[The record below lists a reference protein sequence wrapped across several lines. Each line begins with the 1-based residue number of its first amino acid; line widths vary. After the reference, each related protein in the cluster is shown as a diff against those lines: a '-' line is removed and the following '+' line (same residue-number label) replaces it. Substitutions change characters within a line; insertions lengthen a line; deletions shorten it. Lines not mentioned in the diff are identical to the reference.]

1 MKKVFKL
8 CLIMITILFITGCGG
23 NKYLKKINYKEYH
36 KMLDNKES
44 FVLEIMR
51 TNCSACQNFKP
62 KLEEFVKKYKVK
74 VYYIDTDDLSEK
86 ESDKIFNETGIS
98 GTPTVI
104 FYENGKEETKS
115 SRING
120 SVSTEKIIEKFKAN
134 GIIKE

>member
-8 CLIMITILFITGCGG
+8 CLIMISILFITGCGG
-23 NKYLKKINYKEYH
+23 NKYLKKIDYKEYH

-62 KLEEFVKKYKVK
+62 KLEEVVKEYKVK
-74 VYYIDTDDLSEK
+74 VYYIDTDDLDEK
-86 ESDKIFNETGIS
+86 TQDKIFNETGIS

-104 FYENGKEETKS
+104 FYKNGKEESKYN
-115 SRING
+115 RING
-120 SVSTEKIIEKFKAN
+120 SVSTDRIISKFKAN
-134 GIIKE
+134 GLIKE

>member
-8 CLIMITILFITGCGG
+8 CLIMISILFITGCGG
-23 NKYLKKINYKEYH
+23 NKYLKKIDYKEYH

-62 KLEEFVKKYKVK
+62 KLEEFVKEYKVT
-74 VYYIDTDDLSEK
+74 VYYIDTDDLSDKEK
-86 ESDKIFNETGIS
+86 DKLFDETGIE

-104 FYENGKEETKS
+104 FYKNGKEETVA
-115 SRING
+115 SRIIG
-120 SVSTEKIIEKFKAN
+120 SVSYEKTVTKFKSN
-134 GIIKE
+134 GIINE

>member
-8 CLIMITILFITGCGG
+8 CLIMISILFITGCGG
-23 NKYLKKINYKEYH
+23 NKYLKKIDYKEYH

-62 KLEEFVKKYKVK
+62 KLEEFVKEYEVT
-74 VYYIDTDDLSEK
+74 VYYIDTDDLSDKEK
-86 ESDKIFNETGIS
+86 DKLFDETGIS

-104 FYENGKEETKS
+104 FYNKGKEETKS

-120 SVSTEKIIEKFKAN
+120 SVPSERIISKFKAN
-134 GIIKE
+134 GIID